1 MEKLDFGLIG
11 QRIKEVRS
19 DKKLTQEYLAE
30 KVQLYP
36 TSISRLENGHMM
48 VKLETIYAIAQ
59 VLDVGLQDLLCDLFT
74 YSKEDAKLHEEL
86 NCYISNMST
95 SELQHL
101 LEYVKLFKKFVN
113 K

>member
-1 MEKLDFGLIG
+1 MQKVIG
-11 QRIKEVRS
+11 KRIHDARERRNM
-19 DKKLTQEYLAE
+19 TQEYLAE
-30 KVQLYP
+30 KVQLSP

-74 YSKEDAKLHEEL
+74 YSKKDTELHEEL

-101 LEYVKLFKKFVN
+101 LEYTKLFKKFVN